1 MSEKPFGYGLD
12 PNSAALAVLVG
23 PEAENC
29 GYKYSA
35 PQASCATRVE
45 IRGHGH
51 STFPH
56 GVAPF

>member
-1 MSEKPFGYGLD
+1 
-12 PNSAALAVLVG
+12 VG
-23 PEAENC
+23 PEAEIC

-45 IRGHGH
+45 IRSHGH